1 MSICVDPD
9 EPFSAI
15 NLYVSGIAEVESI
28 KVVSE
33 FIKKSGGTETDTMN
47 ITTGQAF
54 DIGHVFP
61 IHLSASEVCDEACVE
76 FTGNP
81 GKSST
86 IPQKM
91 AARFL
96 SSISHRE
103 FLPRDSPRI
112 GMPVPIRHGEIAP
125 PVLLISI
132 DSLRYDV
139 SQCMEPILS
148 AMDGEGIVPAEP
160 RTKGHWTPPSH
171 ASMFTGVHPGDH
183 KYVGVGD
190 ASDHPIHP
198 DLTTLPELLTEH
210 GYKCSGVT
218 SHSRILPEGGF
229 GRGFYRFQF
238 QNMVNW
244 LDRENDARTA
254 VNQMLQWIE
263 RDHLSSPRSEGLF
276 YFLHVF
282 DPHMPYI
289 PDHPSAAIN
298 DFDLSLIEDF
308 SYHDDTNYDENLI
321 NTIRSYYD
329 ESVKYTAR
337 QLSRLISGMKDN
349 NLFDSSLII
358 ITGDHGELFGEF
370 DTYGHTSLYDQNIR
384 PYMIV
389 KTPANADWSV
399 PDTASTIDFLPTIAT
414 SIGAS
419 VPDQCQGS
427 AWQDMSKERSFRITE
442 AIKPESYQISVENE
456 GILAVFTYPEQYPER
471 PSEVELDNG
480 PIEEEYYQLRD
491 TRAGVFDKSND
502 KLNRSI
508 KQRLH
513 EKAETF
519 VRRSPVVDRDRQRA
533 VQPIEE
539 TEEQLRHLGY
549 R

>member
-1 MSICVDPD
+1 MCLFALTQTNNLVQSICIY
-9 EPFSAI
+9 E
-15 NLYVSGIAEVESI
+15 VSGIAEVESI

-91 AARFL
+91 AARFF

-112 GMPVPIRHGEIAP
+112 GMPVPIWHREIAP

-148 AMDGEGIVPAEP
+148 AMDGEGIVPVEP

-183 KYVGVGD
+183 KYVDVGD

-244 LDRENDARTA
+244 LD
-254 VNQMLQWIE
+254 
-263 RDHLSSPRSEGLF
+263 
-276 YFLHVF
+276 
-282 DPHMPYI
+282 
-289 PDHPSAAIN
+289 
-298 DFDLSLIEDF
+298 
-308 SYHDDTNYDENLI
+308 
-321 NTIRSYYD
+321 
-329 ESVKYTAR
+329 
-337 QLSRLISGMKDN
+337 
-349 NLFDSSLII
+349 
-358 ITGDHGELFGEF
+358 
-370 DTYGHTSLYDQNIR
+370 
-384 PYMIV
+384 
-389 KTPANADWSV
+389 
-399 PDTASTIDFLPTIAT
+399 
-414 SIGAS
+414 
-419 VPDQCQGS
+419 
-427 AWQDMSKERSFRITE
+427 
-442 AIKPESYQISVENE
+442 
-456 GILAVFTYPEQYPER
+456 
-471 PSEVELDNG
+471 
-480 PIEEEYYQLRD
+480 
-491 TRAGVFDKSND
+491 
-502 KLNRSI
+502 
-508 KQRLH
+508 
-513 EKAETF
+513 
-519 VRRSPVVDRDRQRA
+519 
-533 VQPIEE
+533 
-539 TEEQLRHLGY
+539 
-549 R
+549 